1 MKISKIKPREPS
13 LKFFWKKIIEIV
25 PQDINGIHRLAQFLL
40 NRFVKAFF
48 ESTPKGKFEFI
59 NEILQDDLNKNMDI
73 EDSIPA
79 LASAIISVYDIRKN
93 IVNNEL
99 KGRDLK
105 HVEYGIMKEL
115 ENVWNM
121 YSKRLFQLNNRTQKR
136 YKQIKPI
143 YLQKNRRVYLQ
154 DTFLTQA

>member
-1 MKISKIKPREPS
+1 
-13 LKFFWKKIIEIV
+13 
-25 PQDINGIHRLAQFLL
+25 LL
-40 NRFVKAFF
+40 NRFVKKAFF

-136 YKQIKPI
+136 YINKTHIFAKKHI
-143 YLQKNRRVYLQ
+143 EGYTTR
-154 DTFLTQA
+154 

>member
-1 MKISKIKPREPS
+1 M
-13 LKFFWKKIIEIV
+13 KFFKTISI
-25 PQDINGIHRLAQFLL
+25 
-40 NRFVKAFF
+40 
-48 ESTPKGKFEFI
+48 
-59 NEILQDDLNKNMDI
+59 KNMDI

-121 YSKRLFQLNNRTQKR
+121 YSKK
-136 YKQIKPI
+136 I
-143 YLQKNRRVYLQ
+143 VS
-154 DTFLTQA
+154 A

>member
-1 MKISKIKPREPS
+1 M
-13 LKFFWKKIIEIV
+13 KFFKTISI
-25 PQDINGIHRLAQFLL
+25 
-40 NRFVKAFF
+40 
-48 ESTPKGKFEFI
+48 
-59 NEILQDDLNKNMDI
+59 KNMDI

-79 LASAIISVYDIRKN
+79 LSAIISVYDIRKN

-121 YSKRLFQLNNRTQKR
+121 YSKKR
-136 YKQIKPI
+136 FFSLIIELKSGISK
-143 YLQKNRRVYLQ
+143 
-154 DTFLTQA
+154 

>member
-1 MKISKIKPREPS
+1 M
-13 LKFFWKKIIEIV
+13 KFFKTISIKY
-25 PQDINGIHRLAQFLL
+25 GH
-40 NRFVKAFF
+40 
-48 ESTPKGKFEFI
+48 
-59 NEILQDDLNKNMDI
+59 

-121 YSKRLFQLNNRTQKR
+121 YSKRLFQLNNRTQSGISK
-136 YKQIKPI
+136 
-143 YLQKNRRVYLQ
+143 
-154 DTFLTQA
+154 

>member
-13 LKFFWKKIIEIV
+13 LKFFLEEDGKIEIV

-40 NRFVKAFF
+40 NRFVKKRSF
-48 ESTPKGKFEFI
+48 ESTSKGKFEFI

-143 YLQKNRRVYLQ
+143 YLQKNI
-154 DTFLTQA
+154 

>member
-1 MKISKIKPREPS
+1 M
-13 LKFFWKKIIEIV
+13 KFFKTISIKIYR
-25 PQDINGIHRLAQFLL
+25 RL
-40 NRFVKAFF
+40 
-48 ESTPKGKFEFI
+48 
-59 NEILQDDLNKNMDI
+59 
-73 EDSIPA
+73 IPA

-121 YSKRLFQLNNRTQKR
+121 YSKK
-136 YKQIKPI
+136 I
-143 YLQKNRRVYLQ
+143 VS
-154 DTFLTQA
+154 A

>member
-1 MKISKIKPREPS
+1 
-13 LKFFWKKIIEIV
+13 
-25 PQDINGIHRLAQFLL
+25 LL
-40 NRFVKAFF
+40 NRFVKKRSF

-59 NEILQDDLNKNMDI
+59 NEILQDDLNKIWI

-121 YSKRLFQLNNRTQKR
+121 YSKDCFSLIIELKSGIS
-136 YKQIKPI
+136 K
-143 YLQKNRRVYLQ
+143 
-154 DTFLTQA
+154 

>member
-13 LKFFWKKIIEIV
+13 LKFFLEEDGKIEIV

-40 NRFVKAFF
+40 NRFVKKRSF

-79 LASAIISVYDIRKN
+79 LASAMYLCMIKN

-143 YLQKNRRVYLQ
+143 YLQKHIEGYTYKIL
-154 DTFLTQA
+154 F

>member
-1 MKISKIKPREPS
+1 
-13 LKFFWKKIIEIV
+13 
-25 PQDINGIHRLAQFLL
+25 
-40 NRFVKAFF
+40 
-48 ESTPKGKFEFI
+48 
-59 NEILQDDLNKNMDI
+59 MDI
-73 EDSIPA
+73 ETQYRRSPVQ
-79 LASAIISVYDIRKN
+79 LSVSMIYVKN

-143 YLQKNRRVYLQ
+143 YLQNI
-154 DTFLTQA
+154 

>member
-1 MKISKIKPREPS
+1 
-13 LKFFWKKIIEIV
+13 
-25 PQDINGIHRLAQFLL
+25 
-40 NRFVKAFF
+40 
-48 ESTPKGKFEFI
+48 
-59 NEILQDDLNKNMDI
+59 MDI

-136 YKQIKPI
+136 YKQIKTHI
-143 YLQKNRRVYLQ
+143 LQKHIEGYTYKIL
-154 DTFLTQA
+154 LTQA

>member
-1 MKISKIKPREPS
+1 
-13 LKFFWKKIIEIV
+13 
-25 PQDINGIHRLAQFLL
+25 
-40 NRFVKAFF
+40 
-48 ESTPKGKFEFI
+48 
-59 NEILQDDLNKNMDI
+59 MDI

-115 ENVWNM
+115 ENVWNIQ
-121 YSKRLFQLNNRTQKR
+121 KRLFQLNNRTQKR

-143 YLQKNRRVYLQ
+143 YLQKHMKGI
-154 DTFLTQA
+154 LTRYFSNSSLTINLNK

>member
-1 MKISKIKPREPS
+1 
-13 LKFFWKKIIEIV
+13 
-25 PQDINGIHRLAQFLL
+25 
-40 NRFVKAFF
+40 
-48 ESTPKGKFEFI
+48 
-59 NEILQDDLNKNMDI
+59 MDI

-121 YSKRLFQLNNRTQKR
+121 YSKKDCFSLIIELKSGIS
-136 YKQIKPI
+136 K
-143 YLQKNRRVYLQ
+143 
-154 DTFLTQA
+154 

>member
-1 MKISKIKPREPS
+1 
-13 LKFFWKKIIEIV
+13 
-25 PQDINGIHRLAQFLL
+25 
-40 NRFVKAFF
+40 
-48 ESTPKGKFEFI
+48 
-59 NEILQDDLNKNMDI
+59 MDI

-115 ENVWNM
+115 ENVGICTAKDCFSLIIELKSGI
-121 YSKRLFQLNNRTQKR
+121 SK
-136 YKQIKPI
+136 
-143 YLQKNRRVYLQ
+143 
-154 DTFLTQA
+154 